1 MTGNVDVV
9 IGEADNVLHVPTAA
23 VRGSGANATVT
34 VLRNGKQVS
43 VPVVAGL
50 QGDSSTAILSGL
62 KTTDAVVLPSVTIST
77 SSTSGGTSTGTGTIN
92 FGGAGTGAGGARARF
107 FGG

>member
-1 MTGNVDVV
+1 
-9 IGEADNVLHVPTAA
+9 LHVPTAA
-23 VRGSGANATVT
+23 VHGSGANATVT

-62 KTTDAVVLPSVTIST
+62 KTSDTVVLPSINLSSSSSNN
-77 SSTSGGTSTGTGTIN
+77 SSTSNNATFPKG
-92 FGGAGTGAGGARARF
+92 FGGVRIGSGG

>member
-9 IGEADNVLHVPTAA
+9 VGEADNVLHVPTAA
-23 VRGSGANATVT
+23 VHGNGANATVT

-62 KTTDAVVLPSVTIST
+62 KANASVVLPSISL
-77 SSTSGGTSTGTGTIN
+77 SSSGTSGTTGTTGTTGR
-92 FGGAGTGAGGARARF
+92 FGRGGGGATF
-107 FGG
+107 FGGGLGG